1 MKKYLTLA
9 IILMLAC
16 VGLVYGCDKDK
27 YKNLSYAVT
36 YGNNQTITQ
45 DEGVS
50 LIYGDS
56 NKDNLTFNVVIEG
69 VKGINKRVGI
79 TSDNKDVV
87 LVKDITY
94 QDDKTYATIQA
105 IAPGN
110 ANITIVSLEYSKIA
124 YKFPVKVRYP
134 ITAINTTYDENTHT
148 LALTGNS
155 TINLK
160 NYLTLIPNTPYMT
173 TDTELKYEVVSGG
186 VNAQGNNYID
196 IQDGTI
202 RVIDNVIPFEEK
214 ITVRVSSVNNPSVTK
229 DIEIIAIKTE
239 NEDSSNFTIQKDNA
253 NVTGIIKLI
262 SHDPDYN
269 TASITAIARSN
280 QVYYNVTATSGD
292 SKVCQA
298 VPKSSTQSTV
308 DGTNNSTIFNYDLVA
323 GQTSGIADVKFSFVP
338 YKYGYGD
345 DAKIFVNS
353 LDNGSKTIKVE
364 NINLA
369 VGITTSV
376 DGI

>member
-56 NKDNLTFNVVIEG
+56 NKDNLTFNVVIDG

-110 ANITIVSLEYSKIA
+110 ANITIVSLK
-124 YKFPVKVRYP
+124 
-134 ITAINTTYDENTHT
+134 
-148 LALTGNS
+148 
-155 TINLK
+155 
-160 NYLTLIPNTPYMT
+160 
-173 TDTELKYEVVSGG
+173 
-186 VNAQGNNYID
+186 
-196 IQDGTI
+196 
-202 RVIDNVIPFEEK
+202 
-214 ITVRVSSVNNPSVTK
+214 
-229 DIEIIAIKTE
+229 
-239 NEDSSNFTIQKDNA
+239 
-253 NVTGIIKLI
+253 
-262 SHDPDYN
+262 
-269 TASITAIARSN
+269 
-280 QVYYNVTATSGD
+280 
-292 SKVCQA
+292 
-298 VPKSSTQSTV
+298 
-308 DGTNNSTIFNYDLVA
+308 
-323 GQTSGIADVKFSFVP
+323 
-338 YKYGYGD
+338 
-345 DAKIFVNS
+345 
-353 LDNGSKTIKVE
+353 
-364 NINLA
+364 
-369 VGITTSV
+369 
-376 DGI
+376 